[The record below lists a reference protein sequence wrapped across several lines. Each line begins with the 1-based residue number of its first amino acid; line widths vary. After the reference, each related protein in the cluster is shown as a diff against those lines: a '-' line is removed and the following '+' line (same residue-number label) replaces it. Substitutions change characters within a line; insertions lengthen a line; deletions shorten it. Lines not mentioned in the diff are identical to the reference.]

1 MLQCTVGQGLFDRRV
16 GVLAI
21 NCGSFQAFLR
31 HLTVCRCV
39 TIARML
45 TERLFARSARS
56 RGKPNDSAPTRW
68 HHGPWWSNSYLLT
81 PLISILVFLVVMS
94 LILWSLNRREQQQ
107 QEDTL
112 YRNVA
117 WAQQQIRLSMTGA
130 QEQIQALARDIARW
144 PRRPAVVP
152 EFHRRHHAGASRDP
166 LHELVHGAA
175 QAALAEYAAARAR
188 LTARQA
194 HRRADGRSR
203 AGRASTKPAPRRR
216 QVYSP
221 LHLRRSRQRLHHVA
235 DAGVSRPRFPRLD
248 RGGVL
253 HRRDSEARHPAASC
267 PRSTRFPSPT

>member
-1 MLQCTVGQGLFDRRV
+1 MLQCTVGQGLFDSRV

-21 NCGSFQAFLR
+21 NCGPFQDFLR
-31 HLTVCRCV
+31 HLTVWRCV

-130 QEQIQALARDIARW
+130 QEQIQALARDIASGHGD
-144 PRRPAVVP
+144 PAS
-152 EFHRRHHAGASRDP
+152 FQS
-166 LHELVHGAA
+166 
-175 QAALAEYAAARAR
+175 
-188 LTARQA
+188 
-194 HRRADGRSR
+194 
-203 AGRASTKPAPRRR
+203 STGDIM
-216 QVYSP
+216 QG
-221 LHLRRSRQRLHHVA
+221 LNQN
-235 DAGVSRPRFPRLD
+235 
-248 RGGVL
+248 RG
-253 HRRDSEARHPAASC
+253 SNC
-267 PRSTRFPSPT
+267 